1 MSESDQVIEHP
12 QNRPRGIPQNAVI
25 TVAMSAI
32 LVLFSVITS
41 LSNYT
46 VSQNEFKNFLDQASY
61 IIFIGPICVV
71 FFARYS
77 GNGKISTIKLIRK
90 LVFFDTLWMI
100 FNILWAL
107 YLIITINLD
116 YSFPCVGGIFLYV
129 IMTPFLIRMYRGM
142 RESRWLDPNSLPHE
156 WEINA
161 LDDPTSPSY
170 RPRKTKRKAD

>member
-1 MSESDQVIEHP
+1 MSETDQVIEHP
-12 QNRPRGIPQNAVI
+12 QNRPRGAPKNALY
-25 TVAMSAI
+25 TVGMSGLLVVFSAI
-32 LVLFSVITS
+32 DS

-46 VSQNEFKNFLDQASY
+46 VAQNEFQNFLDQASY
-61 IIFIGPICVV
+61 IIFIGPICLVV
-71 FFARYS
+71 YLRYA

-107 YLIITINLD
+107 YLIITIDLD
-116 YSFPCVGGIFLYV
+116 YSSPCVGGILLYV